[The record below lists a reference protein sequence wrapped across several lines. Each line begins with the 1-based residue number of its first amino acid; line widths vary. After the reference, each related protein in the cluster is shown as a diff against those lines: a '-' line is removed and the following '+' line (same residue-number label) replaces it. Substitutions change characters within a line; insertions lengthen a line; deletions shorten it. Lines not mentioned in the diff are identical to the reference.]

1 MSSNKHLKSK
11 AICLRKDGKS
21 YNEIIKI
28 LGIRSKGTLS
38 NWFKDIKLSEKSLN
52 KLSKNNALAYKRG
65 LHMANKIRR
74 EKIDQENLL
83 SYKKSK
89 DNIGRISKETLKIIG
104 ASLYWAEGMKSE
116 RVAPSLIFSNSDPNM
131 IKVYLRF
138 VREIL
143 NISEEKIRAGIHIYS
158 SIKAT
163 EAKKFWSSIT
173 GLPIDRFYIVNQIS
187 ISSKRLRPFNILPY
201 GTAIIKINSRIQ
213 FFKMKGMIDG
223 MISKLT

>member
-11 AICLRKDGKS
+11 AIYLRKDGKS
-21 YNEIIKI
+21 YNEIIRI
-28 LGIRSKGTLS
+28 LRIRSKGTLS

-65 LHMANKIRR
+65 LHMANKKRR

-83 SYKKSK
+83 SYNESKSSV
-89 DNIGRISKETLKIIG
+89 GRISKETLKMIG
-104 ASLYWAEGMKSE
+104 VSLYWAEGMKSE

-143 NISEEKIRAGIHIYS
+143 NISEDKIRAGIHIYS
-158 SIKAT
+158 SIKEI

-173 GLPIDRFYIVNQIS
+173 KLPIDRFYIVNQIS

-201 GTAIIKINSRIQ
+201 GTAVIKINSRIQ

-223 MISKLT
+223 MINKLT